1 MLKDIR
7 THFRVAF
14 ATVLFCVT
22 SLISVRAQSP
32 EGWMHDNASGS
43 GTETLVGSPSGT
55 GQSLTVGEGFVPPPP
70 PPLQAFAAFLSGSSA
85 APDEITPEI
94 SALTRSVINGQGG

>member
-1 MLKDIR
+1 
-7 THFRVAF
+7 
-14 ATVLFCVT
+14 
-22 SLISVRAQSP
+22 
-32 EGWMHDNASGS
+32 
-43 GTETLVGSPSGT
+43 
-55 GQSLTVGEGFVPPPP
+55 LTVGEGFVPPPP